1 MQGRWA
7 GGQVRAASLGGGDED
22 WERRMERW
30 TEMRKREDE
39 WRGGRWAVRPDRDGE
54 AGYPPPLRPV
64 RKAVEEAV
72 AAAIHRASL
81 VRLLPSAFSWDVL
94 AVGGIAADTSPVL
107 PARSVG
113 EHGASGSPGSGRN
126 RLVFELVSHLA
137 LSHILSRVL
146 IEEVYILYMCIFVA
160 GRKQAKQTNNPSP
173 IPQTTTK
180 PNKHKNKK

>member
-1 MQGRWA
+1 MDR
-7 GGQVRAASLGGGDED
+7 DE
-22 WERRMERW
+22 E
-30 TEMRKREDE
+30 REDE

-81 VRLLPSAFSWDVL
+81 VRLLPAAFSWDVL

-113 EHGASGSPGSGRN
+113 EHGASGSPGSGRS
-126 RLVFELVSHLA
+126 RLVFELASHLA

-146 IEEVYILYMCIFVA
+146 IEGVYIHMCIFVA
-160 GRKQAKQTNNPSP
+160 GRKQAKQTNNPLPHPTDNNKTKQTQKQKIKPATPKLAPNFLWLYDFSP
-173 IPQTTTK
+173 PRFK
-180 PNKHKNKK
+180 